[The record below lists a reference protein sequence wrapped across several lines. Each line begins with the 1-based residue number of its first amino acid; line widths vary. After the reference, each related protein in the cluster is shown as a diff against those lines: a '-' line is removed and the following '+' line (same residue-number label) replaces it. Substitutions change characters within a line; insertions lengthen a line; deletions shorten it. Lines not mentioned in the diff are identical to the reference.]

1 MNIFFGFFCGWVCG
15 VCDVVCFKFLWG
27 YSLLLGFECVGKG
40 RGKGGEGGVGVEM
53 GGGGWGA
60 QWEGV
65 EGFVLHCC
73 IVGIGLW
80 LMG

>member
-1 MNIFFGFFCGWVCG
+1 
-15 VCDVVCFKFLWG
+15 VCDVVVCFKFLWG
-27 YSLLLGFECVGKG
+27 YSLLMGFECVGKG
-40 RGKGGEGGVGVEM
+40 RGKGGGRKGRGRN
-53 GGGGWGA
+53 GGGWGA

-73 IVGIGLW
+73 IVGIGVW

>member
-1 MNIFFGFFCGWVCG
+1 VNIFFGFFVGGWVGCVMWFVSSFFG
-15 VCDVVCFKFLWG
+15 AIRFCWG
-27 YSLLLGFECVGKG
+27 LCALGKG
-40 RGKGGEGGVGVEM
+40 KVGGGRVGVEM
-53 GGGGWGA
+53 GGGWGA

-73 IVGIGLW
+73 IVGIGVW

>member
-40 RGKGGEGGVGVEM
+40 RGKGGGGGVGVEM
-53 GGGGWGA
+53 GGGGEHNGRGWRA
-60 QWEGV
+60 L
-65 EGFVLHCC
+65 FC
-73 IVGIGLW
+73 IVAL
-80 LMG
+80 LE